1 MTFLPT
7 LKQLQYLTALHIHG
21 HFGRAADACFV
32 TQSTLSAGLR
42 ELETL
47 LGVQLVERNRRVVRF
62 SPLGERVV
70 AKAYEVLREADALA
84 SLTKDAG
91 RPLAGELRLGVIPT
105 IAPYLLPRVMPAI
118 RDAYPELKLYFRE
131 ETSGPACEAL
141 ARGTLDAVLLA
152 LPWDCGTVQTM
163 PLFTDPFFLVFH
175 AGDMIDPPP
184 QVSPAAIDDTHLLL
198 LEDGHCLKDQALAV
212 CGRPEL
218 RADAGHRGTSLVTLV
233 QMVAGRLGQTLVPGL
248 ALDAGIIAGSGLLAR
263 PLTGGAARTVALA
276 WRLGSLRAAEFI
288 LLGTALRS
296 AAAAAGLAVDSDDA
310 AAMVR
315 PATAAKWPADSG
327 EMRR

>member
-42 ELETL
+42 ELESL
-47 LGVQLVERNRRVVRF
+47 LGAQLVERNRRVVRF

-84 SLTKDAG
+84 ALTRDAG
-91 RPLAGELRLGVIPT
+91 KPLSGPLRLGVIPT
-105 IAPYLLPRVMPAI
+105 IAPYLLPRVLPAV
-118 RDAYPELKLYFRE
+118 RAAWPELQLYLRE
-131 ETSGPACEAL
+131 EMSQPACESL

-152 LPWDCGTVQTM
+152 LPWDCGAIETL
-163 PLFTDPFFLVFH
+163 PLFDDPFHLVFR
-175 AGDMIDPPP
+175 AGDLPDPPP
-184 QVSPAAIDDTHLLL
+184 AVAPGSIDDTSLLM
-198 LEDGHCLKDQALAV
+198 LEDGHCLKDQALAA

-233 QMVAGRLGQTLVPGL
+233 QMVAGGLGQTLVPAM
-248 ALDAGIIAGSGLLAR
+248 ALDAGLLDGSGLIAR
-263 PLTGGAARTVALA
+263 PLAGGAARRIALV
-276 WRLGSLRAAEFI
+276 WRQGSLRASEFRQ
-288 LLGTALRS
+288 LGETVKT
-296 AAAAAGLAVDSDDA
+296 AVDSLAGSGKVPA
-310 AAMVR
+310 A
-315 PATAAKWPADSG
+315 
-327 EMRR
+327 

>member
-42 ELETL
+42 ELESL

-91 RPLAGELRLGVIPT
+91 LPLVGELRLGVIPT
-105 IAPYLLPRVMPAI
+105 IAPYLLPRVLPAV
-118 RDAYPELKLYFRE
+118 RAAYPDLKLYLRE
-131 ETSGPACEAL
+131 EMSGPACEAL

-152 LPWDCGTVQTM
+152 LPWDCGTVEAM
-163 PLFTDPFFLVFH
+163 PLFDDEFYLVFH
-175 AGDMIDPPP
+175 PGDMIDPPP
-184 QVSPAAIDDTHLLL
+184 SVAPDAIDDTQLLL

-218 RADAGHRGTSLVTLV
+218 RADPGHRGTSLVTLV
-233 QMVAGRLGQTLVPGL
+233 QMVAGRLGQTLVPGM
-248 ALDAGIIAGSGLLAR
+248 AIDSGILAGSGLIAR
-263 PLTGGAARTVALA
+263 PVTGGASRTVALA
-276 WRLGSLRAAEFI
+276 WRTGSPRAAEFR
-288 LLGTALRS
+288 LLGAAILAALDAAAVDAAAADAAVVDS
-296 AAAAAGLAVDSDDA
+296 AAAP
-310 AAMVR
+310 AMVR
-315 PATAAKWPADSG
+315 AD
-327 EMRR
+327 

>member
-42 ELETL
+42 ELENL

-84 SLTKDAG
+84 SLTKAAAK
-91 RPLAGELRLGVIPT
+91 PLAGELRLGVIPT
-105 IAPYLLPRVMPAI
+105 IAPYLLPQVLPAV
-118 RDAYPELKLYFRE
+118 REAYPELKLYLRE
-131 ETSGPACEAL
+131 DMSGPACEAL

-152 LPWDCGTVQTM
+152 LPWDCGGVESL
-163 PLFTDPFFLVFH
+163 PLFDDPFYLVFH
-175 AGDMIDPPP
+175 RGDMIDPPP
-184 QVSPAAIDDTHLLL
+184 TVAPDAIDDSHLLL
-198 LEDGHCLKDQALAV
+198 LEDGHCLKDQTLAV

-218 RADAGHRGTSLVTLV
+218 RADPGHRGTSLVTLV
-233 QMVAGRLGQTLVPGL
+233 QMVAGRLGQTLVPKL
-248 ALDAGIIAGSGLLAR
+248 ALDAGILGDSGLIAR
-263 PLTGGAARTVALA
+263 PVSGGASRTVALV
-276 WRLGSLRAAEFI
+276 WRTGSPRAAEFR
-288 LLGTALRS
+288 LLGAALQWGTAGQQH
-296 AAAAAGLAVDSDDA
+296 AVAAVDTVHA
-310 AAMVR
+310 PAMV
-315 PATAAKWPADSG
+315 PPPNG
-327 EMRR
+327 ELPQ

>member
-62 SPLGERVV
+62 TPLGERVV

-91 RPLAGELRLGVIPT
+91 KPLAGPLRLGVIPT
-105 IAPYLLPRVMPAI
+105 IAPYMLRRVMPAV
-118 RDAYPELKLYFRE
+118 RAAWPELQLYLRE
-131 ETSGPACEAL
+131 DMSGPACEAL

-152 LPWDCGTVQTM
+152 LPWDCGGVDAM
-163 PLFTDPFFLVFH
+163 PLFEDAFFLVFH
-175 AGDMIDPPP
+175 PGDMIDPPP
-184 QVSPAAIDDTHLLL
+184 QVSPSAIDDTQLLL

-218 RADAGHRGTSLVTLV
+218 RADPGHRGTSLVTLIE
-233 QMVAGRLGQTLVPGL
+233 MVAGRLGQTLVPKL
-248 ALDAGIIAGSGLLAR
+248 ALDAGIIADSGLIAR
-263 PLTGGAARTVALA
+263 PLAGHASRTVALV
-276 WRLGSLRAAEFI
+276 WRTGSPRAAEFR
-288 LLGTALRS
+288 LLGETMREAMGDAAVAKAVAVDT
-296 AAAAAGLAVDSDDA
+296 AAAPAMVQPA
-310 AAMVR
+310 AA
-315 PATAAKWPADSG
+315 
-327 EMRR
+327 

>member
-47 LGVQLVERNRRVVRF
+47 LGVQLVERNRRIVRF
-62 SPLGERVV
+62 SPLGESVV

-84 SLTKDAG
+84 SLTKAAA

-105 IAPYLLPRVMPAI
+105 IAPYLLPRVLPAV
-118 RDAYPELKLYFRE
+118 REAYPELKLYLRE
-131 ETSGPACEAL
+131 DMSGPACEAL

-152 LPWDCGTVQTM
+152 LPWDCGGVESL
-163 PLFTDPFFLVFH
+163 PLFDDPFHLVFH
-175 AGDMIDPPP
+175 RSDMIDPPP
-184 QVSPAAIDDTHLLL
+184 TVAPGAIDDTHLLL

-218 RADAGHRGTSLVTLV
+218 RADAKHRGTSLVTLV
-233 QMVAGRLGQTLVPGL
+233 QMVAGRLGQTLVPKL
-248 ALDAGIIAGSGLLAR
+248 ALDAGIIAGSGLMAR
-263 PLTGGAARTVALA
+263 PVTGGASRTVALV
-276 WRLGSLRAAEFI
+276 WRVGSPRAAEFR
-288 LLGTALRS
+288 LLGDALLRGAEAKVDTL
-296 AAAAAGLAVDSDDA
+296 AAP
-310 AAMVR
+310 AMVLEN
-315 PATAAKWPADSG
+315 TG
-327 EMRR
+327 ELP